1 MRHFFLIPSPQPS
14 PGGRGSSLHQTNIA
28 IGLQSHTTPFLAS
41 SDVLKFKSFSPDT
54 LSGPMT
60 GNLPGTP
67 LQTLKTVFGYDRFR
81 GQQQAI
87 IEQILAGQDALVL
100 MPTGGGKSLCY
111 QIPALLRPGVG
122 IVVSPLIALMQDQ
135 VNALLQ
141 LGVKAAFLNS
151 TLAAPEAR
159 RIEQQLLA
167 GELDLLYV
175 APERL
180 AGEHT
185 RALFSRIKI
194 ALFAIDE
201 AHCVSQWGHDFRA
214 DYLQLS
220 MLHERFPDIP
230 RIALTATADERT
242 RQEITVRLGLE
253 NAPLFQSGFD
263 RPNICYR
270 IVQKQNAR
278 QQLLDFI
285 RAEHA
290 GDAGIVYCLSR
301 KKVEETAVWLNTKGI
316 RALPYHAGLGN
327 DVRQQNQHRFLMEEG
342 LVIVATIAFGMG
354 IDKPN
359 VRFVAHLDLPKSVE
373 AYYQETGRAGRDGLP
388 ANAWMAYGLQDV
400 ITLRK
405 MLAES
410 QTDEAHKRVE
420 FHKLDAML
428 ALCEQVN
435 CRRQSLL
442 SYFGDTL
449 EQPCGNCD
457 TCLEPVQTWDGTLVA
472 QQALSC
478 IYRTQQRFGVGYLID
493 VLLGKNTPRIS
504 QFGHHELSTFGIGKD
519 LDEQQWHSVFRQLV
533 ARGLVSVDFDRYGAL
548 QLTESCRPV
557 LRGEAK
563 LMLRKDVKPIKIK
576 ASKTTKP
583 EGGSTSLWEALRT
596 KRKQIAELQDVPPY
610 VIFHDATLMAMME
623 AKPANL
629 REMAQISGIGTRKLE
644 QYGEAFLEVIQG
656 FADHDDDLA
665 DTVSE
670 TLNLFRLGFSVA
682 QIASKRTLKESTIYT
697 HLAQSL
703 EQGLVLL
710 NDVVDLPETEIEH
723 IQAAIL
729 ALPESQKNALKPVFE
744 QFEGQYSYE
753 ILRCVRAAL

>member
-1 MRHFFLIPSPQPS
+1 
-14 PGGRGSSLHQTNIA
+14 
-28 IGLQSHTTPFLAS
+28 
-41 SDVLKFKSFSPDT
+41 
-54 LSGPMT
+54 MT
-60 GNLPGTP
+60 SNTQNTP
-67 LQTLKTVFGYDRFR
+67 LQVLKTVFGYENFR
-81 GQQQAI
+81 GHQQAV
-87 IEQILAGQDALVL
+87 IEQVLAGQDALVL

-111 QIPALLRPGVG
+111 QIPSLLRSGVG
-122 IVVSPLIALMQDQ
+122 IVISPLIALMQDQ
-135 VNALLQ
+135 VSALLQ

-151 TLAAPEAR
+151 TLALPEAR
-159 RIEQQLLA
+159 RIEQQLLD

-180 AGEHT
+180 ASEYT
-185 RALFSRIKI
+185 RALFARINI

-220 MLHERFPDIP
+220 MLHERFPSIP
-230 RIALTATADERT
+230 RIALTATADDRT

-253 NAPLFQSGFD
+253 NAQLFRSGFD

-270 IVQKQNAR
+270 IVQKQNAK
-278 QQLLDFI
+278 QQLLSFI
-285 RAEHA
+285 QAEHA

-301 KKVEETAVWLNTKGI
+301 KKVEETAIWLTSKGI
-316 RALPYHAGLGN
+316 RALPYHAGLSN
-327 DVRQQNQHRFLMEEG
+327 DVRYQNQHRFLMEEG

-410 QTDEAHKRVE
+410 PSDEARKRVE

-428 ALCEQVN
+428 ALCEQVH
-435 CRRQSLL
+435 CRRQNLL

-449 EQPCGNCD
+449 EKPCGNCD
-457 TCLEPVQTWDGTLVA
+457 ICMEPVQTWDGTLAA

-478 IYRTQQRFGVGYLID
+478 IYRSQQRFGVGYLID
-493 VLLGKNTPRIS
+493 VLLGKQTTRIS
-504 QFGHHELSTFGIGKD
+504 QFGHQGLSTFGIGKA

-548 QLTESCRPV
+548 QLTEASRPI
-557 LRGEAK
+557 LRGEQK
-563 LMLRKDVKPIKIK
+563 LMLRKDVKPEKIK
-576 ASKTTKP
+576 ASRTSKTQ
-583 EGGSTSLWEALRT
+583 GDSSSLWEALRA
-596 KRKQIAELQDVPPY
+596 KRKEIAEAQDVPPY

-629 REMAQISGIGTRKLE
+629 KQMAMISGIGTRKLE
-644 QYGEAFLEVIQG
+644 QYGEQFLAVIQQFVG
-656 FADHDDDLA
+656 VDDDLA
-665 DTVSE
+665 DTASE
-670 TLNLFRLGFSVA
+670 SLNLFRLGFTVA
-682 QIASKRTLKESTIYT
+682 QVAEKRGLKASTIYT
-697 HLAQSL
+697 HLAQAL
-703 EQGLVLL
+703 EQGLLML
-710 NDVVDLPETEIEH
+710 GDVVELPEAEISQIE
-723 IQAAIL
+723 AVLL
-729 ALPESQKNALKPVFE
+729 ALPEEQKNALKPVFE
-744 QFEGQYSYE
+744 HFEGQYSYE
-753 ILRCVRAAL
+753 ILRCVRGALWFRT